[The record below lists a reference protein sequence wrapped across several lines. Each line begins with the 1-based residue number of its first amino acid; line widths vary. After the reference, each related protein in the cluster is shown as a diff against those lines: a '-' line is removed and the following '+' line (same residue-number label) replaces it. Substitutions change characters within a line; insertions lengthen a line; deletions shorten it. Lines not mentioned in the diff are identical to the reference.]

1 MMFLGS
7 CLEGFAQFLDLVIIA
22 NQFAEGAALMLDLV
36 PLALGI
42 LVMLFALLECS
53 LEALFDLFAI
63 NFRALFGSL
72 LGIFFGV
79 ILLIC

>member
-1 MMFLGS
+1 M
-7 CLEGFAQFLDLVIIA
+7 
-22 NQFAEGAALMLDLV
+22 MLDLV

-63 NFRALFGSL
+63 NFWALFADF
-72 LGIFFGV
+72 LGIALGV
-79 ILLIC
+79 VFLIR